1 MICFA
6 GIPLPVSNGPFAP
19 TSHVHMLV
27 TMSMYVYMYIYIYIC
42 IYVCV
47 LKVLSWSCHYDRY
60 IITIS
65 LSFPATFSCWRF
77 SCYMLEIWRGKCLA
91 FHPFAGEDAG
101 EVCGCASA
109 LPAEDHRTGS
119 WGVHGFFLVKGMS
132 IDRLIPGISGF
143 NGSFFSYM
151 RLRWWQ
157 YMGVIHTPK
166 RRLLDG

>member
-6 GIPLPVSNGPFAP
+6 SIPLPVSNGSFAP

-27 TMSMYVYMYIYIYIC
+27 TMYVYMYICIYVYTYIRIYVYMYIC
-42 IYVCV
+42 ILCV
-47 LKVLSWSCHYDRY
+47 LKVLSWSCRYDRY

-65 LSFPATFSCWRF
+65 LSFPATVSLWGFLVTFSGDMPWIF
-77 SCYMLEIWRGKCLA
+77 PVPWNAGTPWRGKCLA

-119 WGVHGFFLVKGMS
+119 WGVQMFF
-132 IDRLIPGISGF
+132 PGE
-143 NGSFFSYM
+143 
-151 RLRWWQ
+151 RDVDW
-157 YMGVIHTPK
+157 
-166 RRLLDG
+166 